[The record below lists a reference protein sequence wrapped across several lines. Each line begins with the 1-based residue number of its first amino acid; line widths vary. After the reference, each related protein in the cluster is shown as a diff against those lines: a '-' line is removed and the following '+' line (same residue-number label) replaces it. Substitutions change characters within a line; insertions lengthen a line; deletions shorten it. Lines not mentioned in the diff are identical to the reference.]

1 MDNEQLKHDLGK
13 MMDQRFEMFGAAMDQ
28 RFEAFKVDI
37 SAVVTGNCAELHTQ
51 IQEVETRIADRLN
64 AVESAVKRL
73 SEAQTTHLKS
83 LLTFME
89 WADRTDEQTTNILK
103 RLEAIER
110 RLTNPPAAA

>member
-1 MDNEQLKHDLGK
+1 MDHNRYMDNDHLLNEIDTRLK
-13 MMDQRFEMFGAAMDQ
+13 
-28 RFEAFKVDI
+28 AFKDEI

-51 IQEVETRIADRLN
+51 IQEVEARIADRLTSL
-64 AVESAVKRL
+64 ESAVKRL

-103 RLEAIER
+103 RIDAIER